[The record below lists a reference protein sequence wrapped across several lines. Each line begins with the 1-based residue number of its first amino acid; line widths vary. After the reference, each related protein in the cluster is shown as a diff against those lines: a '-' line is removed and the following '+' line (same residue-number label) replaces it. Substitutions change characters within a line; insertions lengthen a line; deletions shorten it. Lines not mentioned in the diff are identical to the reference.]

1 MQGFLSPDNNDPR
14 SAEIADTMRF
24 VMPATLQYG
33 NVSALRVQDIL
44 VFDIVR
50 TSRWQRPVYFAI
62 TAGGEENRIGL
73 RDYLELVGMA
83 YKLVPQRRQ
92 GYYASVDEA
101 KTRAHLFS
109 DVQTASKEPA
119 FGFLWRGLQ
128 DSTVTFDEN
137 QRRMLSSY
145 RQPFLSLAMY
155 LSNVKNKPEEM
166 LPVLDRMEHV
176 MPRKIHTMDFRMKS
190 DIAMFYQMAGAE
202 QKGIELQREVA
213 NELVAQIE
221 SGTMEPL
228 SQYNPYVVLAQTYQ
242 GLREYDKAVEILR
255 TLETKYGPGGG
266 VKEFVEA
273 RVAEISSLR
282 NVPPL
287 MKDSAQAKTARK
299 K

>member
-1 MQGFLSPDNNDPR
+1 
-14 SAEIADTMRF
+14 
-24 VMPATLQYG
+24 
-33 NVSALRVQDIL
+33 
-44 VFDIVR
+44 
-50 TSRWQRPVYFAI
+50 
-62 TAGGEENRIGL
+62 
-73 RDYLELVGMA
+73 
-83 YKLVPQRRQ
+83 
-92 GYYASVDEA
+92 
-101 KTRAHLFS
+101 
-109 DVQTASKEPA
+109 
-119 FGFLWRGLQ
+119 
-128 DSTVTFDEN
+128 
-137 QRRMLSSY
+137 MLSSY

-266 VKEFVEA
+266 VKEFVGA
-273 RVAEISSLR
+273 RVAEITSLR

-287 MKDSAQAKTARK
+287 MKDSAQAKTGRK